1 MMAPL
6 DDLFL
11 LAQQTTQGRVL
22 TTGIGDGGN
31 EVGMGKV
38 IQAVHQ
44 HIKNG
49 VSIGCTTPA
58 DFLITAS
65 VSNWGGYA
73 LAAALAAEALQQ
85 QRGAPTLSTP
95 MLSAEAIIDRMVP
108 TPLEAKLAVQA
119 SLDAGARDGISGTA
133 EPLWSVDGMEW
144 PIHESMLLQ
153 IRAAVSR

>member
-6 DDLFL
+6 DELFL
-11 LAQQTTQGRVL
+11 LAQKTTQRRVV

-38 IQAVHQ
+38 IKAVHQ
-44 HIKNG
+44 HINNG

-73 LAAALAAEALQQ
+73 LAAALAAETLQQ
-85 QRGAPTLSTP
+85 MRSESSSSISTLNVED
-95 MLSAEAIIDRMVP
+95 LVDQMVP
-108 TPLEAKLAVQA
+108 TPMEAKLVVQA

-133 EPLWSVDGMEW
+133 ESVCSVDGMEW
-144 PIHESMLLQ
+144 PTHEEMLLQ
-153 IRAAVSR
+153 IRAAVAG

>member
-6 DDLFL
+6 DELFL
-11 LAQQTTQGRVL
+11 LAQQTTQGRVV

-38 IQAVHQ
+38 VEAVHQ
-44 HIKNG
+44 HINNG

-73 LAAALAAEALQQ
+73 LAAALAAEALQK
-85 QRGAPTLSTP
+85 QRAVSSLSTST
-95 MLSAEAIIDRMVP
+95 LSAEVLVDQMVP
-108 TPLEAKLAVQA
+108 TPLEAKLVVQA

-133 EPLWSVDGMEW
+133 EPVMSVDGMEW
-144 PIHESMLLQ
+144 PVHEEMLLQ
-153 IRAAVSR
+153 IRAAVAR